1 MVPLAMPRT
10 GTPQLAR
17 LHARRRLFSSLI
29 SHPCAGAEVRV
40 REAENKALR
49 FSPPYGGRVWDSGF
63 VLSGWLQEDRLRGT
77 RVVELGAGAG
87 LVGLCCAHM
96 GAEVTLTDGAESLL
110 ELLEGNLELNRAAIA
125 ARGGSARAALLEWG
139 SGEHIFEVASR
150 HGPFDVLIGSDLCYD
165 AHIHPFLADTIDALA
180 GPQTAVVLA
189 SPIARLLHRGR
200 VDGGRLQQVVDAVA
214 DAEEAAS
221 GVRLAPEPDGG
232 FERFGSLLAERG
244 FVLSE
249 RVTGE
254 GEGRRTADV
263 VEIQRWAR
271 EQAS

>member
-63 VLSGWLQEDRLRGT
+63 VLSGWLQEDRLRGK

-110 ELLEGNLELNRAAIA
+110 ELA
-125 ARGGSARAALLEWG
+125 
-139 SGEHIFEVASR
+139 
-150 HGPFDVLIGSDLCYD
+150 
-165 AHIHPFLADTIDALA
+165 
-180 GPQTAVVLA
+180 
-189 SPIARLLHRGR
+189 
-200 VDGGRLQQVVDAVA
+200 
-214 DAEEAAS
+214 
-221 GVRLAPEPDGG
+221 
-232 FERFGSLLAERG
+232 AERAWRRKARPRRG
-244 FVLSE
+244 LGEKTTTLSMTP
-249 RVTGE
+249 VN
-254 GEGRRTADV
+254 DSC
-263 VEIQRWAR
+263 Q
-271 EQAS
+271 